1 MPEAPWGKS
10 NRWLTVCQINPEE
23 FGKDRE
29 EIRLHLE
36 SLDIESRPVWK
47 PMHMQP
53 VFNDCQMVGGR
64 VSESLFENGLCLPS
78 GSSLHPDE
86 QGQVIDAILSL

>member
-1 MPEAPWGKS
+1 Q
-10 NRWLTVCQINPEE
+10 T
-23 FGKDRE
+23 
-29 EIRLHLE
+29 
-36 SLDIESRPVWK
+36 
-47 PMHMQP
+47 
-53 VFNDCQMVGGR
+53 VGGR